1 MEHAWWR
8 RSGSPRRAGDQGFTL
23 LELTL
28 AVAIFAVTIGVAARS
43 LVGFYATMDMQRQRL
58 IAANHCRGVFSD
70 MRSVGAA
77 NPNTSSN
84 PTAFQSAILGM
95 YAHETELSGP
105 YDLGA
110 STVLVEYANPQ
121 PNANPLEPMLTVTW
135 NDIRGRTL
143 SVRMSTMLTDR

>member
-1 MEHAWWR
+1 MEHAWR
-8 RSGSPRRAGDQGFTL
+8 RRVGARRRADSQGFTL

-58 IAANHCRGVFSD
+58 IAVNHCRAVFSD

-77 NPNTSSN
+77 NPNTSSA

-95 YAHETELSGP
+95 YPHETELSGP
-105 YDLGA
+105 YELGT
-110 STVLVEYANPQ
+110 STVMVEYASPQ
-121 PNANPLEPMLTVTW
+121 PTANPLEPTLTVSW
-135 NDIRGRTL
+135 NDIRGRAL
-143 SVRMSTMLTDR
+143 SVRLSTMLTDR